1 MLSILLDINIQQLIN
16 FVTIVE
22 LHGFQAASDH
32 LHMTQSAVSKS
43 IGRLEETLGFLCLLK
58 RIKEAVFLEMPF

>member
-1 MLSILLDINIQQLIN
+1 MHSILSDINIQQIIN
-16 FVTIVE
+16 FVTVVE

-43 IGRLEETLGFLCLLK
+43 IGRLEETLGFPLFV
-58 RIKEAVFLEMPF
+58 KEH